1 MPTVMLRA
9 QSDERLARLA
19 AAGSERAFEAIVERY
34 RRPLMGYARRMV
46 GDSRAEDVVQAALMG
61 AWKQLQE
68 GAEIRDPRAWLYR
81 VVHNGA
87 VNALKRS
94 SASDLPLLDGAPA
107 RDLDLQD
114 QVEHRETVRAALD
127 AIAALPAQQRT
138 ALLAVCVQGRRHRDI
153 GRELGVSEGAVRM
166 LIHRARSTVRTAAT
180 ALIPWPLAHW
190 LAGSGRATELGGAGA
205 GAGLIAGGT
214 LKAAA
219 LIAAA
224 GVAATAGPSAVE
236 TVQHQRTHAAHH
248 TASAASAAL
257 AAPAS
262 RHGAPAAAALRT
274 PARSLQ
280 VVRLTLRRA
289 APAAPRRRTLVA
301 DLAPRPSA
309 PAASAPAQPVT
320 PAAPTA
326 AADPGATAH
335 AAAPTTFLAP
345 ASAKA
350 APVAP
355 VDDDYIAVDEDQPDL
370 AAGEQA
376 IGPDGV
382 PDQYIPP
389 DTPEELADEALAN
402 GPDDPAGT
410 GDTSSNTSAD
420 PSSDPSA
427 DVPADKTP

>member
-87 VNALKRS
+87 INALKRS
-94 SASDLPLLDGAPA
+94 SASDLPLFDGAPA

-127 AIAALPAQQRT
+127 EIAALPAQQRT

-153 GRELGVSEGAVRM
+153 SRELGVSEGAVRM

-190 LAGSGRATELGGAGA
+190 LAGGGRAAELGGAGA

-214 LKAAA
+214 FKAAA

-236 TVQHQRTHAAHH
+236 AVQHQSSHHARHAA
-248 TASAASAAL
+248 TALVLS
-257 AAPAS
+257 APATT
-262 RHGAPAAAALRT
+262 R
-274 PARSLQ
+274 RSG
-280 VVRLTLRRA
+280 V
-289 APAAPRRRTLVA
+289 AAPRSAAPLAPPVLRLAVQRATPAVPQRRTLVA
-301 DLAPRPSA
+301 DARPAPSPA
-309 PAASAPAQPVT
+309 PAGAPAQPAT
-320 PAAPTA
+320 PASAPDA
-326 AADPGATAH
+326 GATAH
-335 AAAPTTFLAP
+335 TATPTTFLAP
-345 ASAKA
+345 ASAPAPAKA
-350 APVAP
+350 APPV
-355 VDDDYIAVDEDQPDL
+355 VDDDYIAVQEDPPDL

-389 DTPEELADEALAN
+389 DTPEEQADAAIAN
-402 GPDDPAGT
+402 GPDDPA
-410 GDTSSNTSAD
+410 DTSAD
-420 PSSDPSA
+420 ASAAPSA
-427 DVPADKTP
+427 GPSPNPAATDITP

>member
-61 AWKQLQE
+61 AWKQLQ
-68 GAEIRDPRAWLYR
+68 GGSEIRDPRAWLYR

-94 SASDLPLLDGAPA
+94 STSDLPLLDGAPA

-127 AIAALPAQQRT
+127 EIAALPAQQRT

-180 ALIPWPLAHW
+180 ALIPWPVAHW

-214 LKAAA
+214 FKAAA

-224 GVAATAGPSAVE
+224 GVAATAGPAAVDA
-236 TVQHQRTHAAHH
+236 VQHQAGHASPRARTA
-248 TASAASAAL
+248 AAL
-257 AAPAS
+257 AAPAVGRTS
-262 RHGAPAAAALRT
+262 ALAAAPLRPT
-274 PARSLQ
+274 AHTRQ
-280 VVRLTLRRA
+280 VVRLRLRHA
-289 APAAPRRRTLVA
+289 VPAAPQRRTLVA
-301 DLAPRPSA
+301 DAAPRPST
-309 PAASAPAQPVT
+309 PAASAPAQPAV
-320 PAAPTA
+320 PVDA
-326 AADPGATAH
+326 GATAH
-335 AAAPTTFLAP
+335 AATPTTFLAP
-345 ASAKA
+345 ASAPAPANA
-350 APVAP
+350 APSVPA
-355 VDDDYIAVDEDQPDL
+355 VDDDYIAAQEDPPDL

-389 DTPEELADEALAN
+389 DTSAEQADAAIAN
-402 GPDDPAGT
+402 GPDDPADT
-410 GDTSSNTSAD
+410 SADTSSDTSTSA
-420 PSSDPSA
+420 
-427 DVPADKTP
+427 PADSTP